1 MKKLM
6 FLALALLFTTY
17 STASNATQYVTNFFS
32 GATASSTLLDQ
43 QTKNPL
49 ILDKYQKGDTKNIA
63 AHYSHYSH
71 RSHSSHYSHSSHSSH
86 YSHYS
91 ARW

>member
-17 STASNATQYVTNFFS
+17 SAASNATQYVTNFFT

-43 QTKNPL
+43 QTKTPL

-63 AHYSHYSH
+63 AHYSH
-71 RSHSSHYSHSSHSSH
+71 RSHYSHSSHRSH

-91 ARW
+91 SRW

>member
-63 AHYSHYSH
+63 AHYSHS
-71 RSHSSHYSHSSHSSH
+71 SHSSHYSHSSHSSH

>member
-17 STASNATQYVTNFFS
+17 STASNATQYVTNFFT
-32 GATASSTLLDQ
+32 GATANSTLLEQ

-71 RSHSSHYSHSSHSSH
+71 SSHSSHYSHSSHSSH

>member
-1 MKKLM
+1 M

-71 RSHSSHYSHSSHSSH
+71 SSHSSHYSHSSHSSH

>member
-49 ILDKYQKGDTKNIA
+49 ILDKYQKGDTKNTA

-71 RSHSSHYSHSSHSSH
+71 SSHSSHYSHSSHSSH

>member
-17 STASNATQYVTNFFS
+17 STASNATQYVTNFFT

-71 RSHSSHYSHSSHSSH
+71 SSHSSHYSHSSHSSH

>member
-49 ILDKYQKGDTKNIA
+49 ILDKYQKGDMKNIA

-71 RSHSSHYSHSSHSSH
+71 SSHSSHYSHSSHSSH

>member
-6 FLALALLFTTY
+6 FLALALLFTMY

-71 RSHSSHYSHSSHSSH
+71 SSHSSHYSHSSHSSH

>member
-17 STASNATQYVTNFFS
+17 STASSATQYVTNFFS

-63 AHYSHYSH
+63 AHYSHSSH
-71 RSHSSHYSHSSHSSH
+71 SSHSSHYSHSSHSSH

>member
-1 MKKLM
+1 M

-17 STASNATQYVTNFFS
+17 STASSATQYVTNFFTV
-32 GATASSTLLDQ
+32 ATTNSTLLDQ

-71 RSHSSHYSHSSHSSH
+71 SSHSSHYSHSSHSSH

>member
-1 MKKLM
+1 M

>member
-1 MKKLM
+1 M

-17 STASNATQYVTNFFS
+17 STASNATQYVTNFFT

-71 RSHSSHYSHSSHSSH
+71 SSHSSHYSHSSHSSH

>member
-49 ILDKYQKGDTKNIA
+49 IL
-63 AHYSHYSH
+63 AHS
-71 RSHSSHYSHSSHSSH
+71 SHSSHYSHSSHSSH